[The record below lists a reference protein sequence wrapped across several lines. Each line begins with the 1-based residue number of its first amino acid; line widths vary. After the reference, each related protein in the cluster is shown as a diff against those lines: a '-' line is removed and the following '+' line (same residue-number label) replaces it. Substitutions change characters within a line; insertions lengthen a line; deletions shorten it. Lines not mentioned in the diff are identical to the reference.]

1 MTHPSDPAP
10 DPARALRR
18 LTLLRWRDR
27 MIAAPDLDRPPPPGA
42 DAPAIQRHRQRQAQR
57 IRRIEQRAEALR

>member
-1 MTHPSDPAP
+1 MTNAP

-27 MIAAPDLDRPPPPGA
+27 MIAQPDLDTPPPPGA
-42 DAPAIQRHRQRQAQR
+42 DAPAIVRHRARHAQR
-57 IRRIEQRAEALR
+57 IRDLERRATALR